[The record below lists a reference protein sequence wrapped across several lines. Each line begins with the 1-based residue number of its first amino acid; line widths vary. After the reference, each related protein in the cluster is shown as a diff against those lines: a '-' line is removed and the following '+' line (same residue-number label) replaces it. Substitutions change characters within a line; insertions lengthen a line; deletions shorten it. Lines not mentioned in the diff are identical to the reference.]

1 MISEDQ
7 KKALEALWDIYGN
20 HGPKFTIGNHKFI
33 QRMLFVDNADLN
45 ASADRY
51 NEMMDNDPDKTITEA
66 CMTDVRKALG
76 A

>member
-1 MISEDQ
+1 
-7 KKALEALWDIYGN
+7 
-20 HGPKFTIGNHKFI
+20 
-33 QRMLFVDNADLN
+33 MLFVDDADLD
-45 ASADRY
+45 ASAARY